1 MERRALAALTY
12 KRSLPGERRDFKSC
26 NLFSTDA
33 PNKPPRKDRR
43 APSQRSQVPGETS
56 CSAGERA
63 PVGLVGR
70 PQKQRPKT
78 PGIPSQGN
86 TVTVTSPSCKAS
98 SSAPSHLPR
107 PATPPPSPTTHRV
120 FSFLFFFPPEYFPPA
135 TRFSPPRTHGEKKKS
150 RFRKTHP
157 RILLSEL
164 EANPCGVALSLLYNS
179 QQRRRKCL
187 FNTKMLPHPYPTTGP
202 PPGPALA
209 SLMSISLFESTSKL
223 GEQAKSSEA
232 PRQTQSDNHSPDGCQ
247 V

>member
-135 TRFSPPRTHGEKKKS
+135 TRFSPPRTHGEKKNHDSGKHTHASCSPSSKPIPAAWLCLCSTTHS
-150 RFRKTHP
+150 RGEGNAFSIPKCCLILTLQQGPHLGP
-157 RILLSEL
+157 RL
-164 EANPCGVALSLLYNS
+164 
-179 QQRRRKCL
+179 
-187 FNTKMLPHPYPTTGP
+187 
-202 PPGPALA
+202 
-209 SLMSISLFESTSKL
+209 
-223 GEQAKSSEA
+223 
-232 PRQTQSDNHSPDGCQ
+232 Q